1 MNLQEML
8 AMPLNSVVKVET
20 PDHATDYA
28 VQRVPNGWVYI
39 YPHNAAF
46 VPEPEPVHCVS
57 HWTAEACE
65 AMENVKSTTKAK
77 GYRVRP
83 VNNREPRN

>member
-57 HWTAEACE
+57 HWDNRAKPVECI
-65 AMENVKSTTKAK
+65 TTKAE
-77 GYRVRP
+77 GYHVRL